1 MDTKSTDFYLMPGQL
16 REVVQGIT
24 VDVVNLISPSIKF
37 TKTTYDNEIYE
48 SLAPLFNERRLEEFK
63 SFFKKSNNGFINKKI
78 KQHQKTDEDFNSETI
93 LLAYYLCTSR
103 ARTLPTVWPIDLKPL
118 QRVYSDMGIA
128 PSWATV

>member
-1 MDTKSTDFYLMPGQL
+1 MTENVFQL
-16 REVVQGIT
+16 TPEQLKNELDSIIVEVIE
-24 VDVVNLISPSIKF
+24 LISPSVKF

-48 SLAPLFNERRLEEFK
+48 NLAPLFNERRLEEFK
-63 SFFKKSNNGFINKKI
+63 SFFKKSNNGFINQKI
-78 KQHQKTDEDFNSETI
+78 KKHQKIDDDFNSETI

-118 QRVYSDMGIA
+118 QHVYSDMGIA